1 MERNNTYF
9 ERMCYQKGF
18 FHIAGVDEVGRGCL
32 AGPVIAA
39 ACILPKG
46 YFDAAIKD
54 SKALSADQREAAFN
68 ALIKAQAI
76 YGIGI
81 VSNIEIDK
89 INILQA
95 THLAMRI
102 AITNLAI
109 VPDYILIDGNQLPSI
124 SISHRGIIKGDQKS
138 LSIAA
143 ASIIAKVTRDNL
155 MQEYDKIYPMY
166 YFAENKG
173 YPTKKHIMG
182 LDQFGPCA
190 IHRLSYKP
198 VTIRNSS
205 CTHIKQPTESVGQL

>member
-1 MERNNTYF
+1 
-9 ERMCYQKGF
+9 MCYQQGF

-46 YFDAAIKD
+46 YFDSAIKD
-54 SKALSADQREAAFN
+54 SKALTAGQREAAFN

-76 YGIGI
+76 YAIGI

-95 THLAMRI
+95 TYHAMQSAI
-102 AITNLAI
+102 ANLAI
-109 VPDYILIDGNQLPSI
+109 VPDYILIDGNQLPNI
-124 SISHRGIIKGDQKS
+124 LIPHRGIIKGDQKS
-138 LSIAA
+138 VSIAA

-205 CTHIKQPTESVGQL
+205 CTHIKQPTENVGQL